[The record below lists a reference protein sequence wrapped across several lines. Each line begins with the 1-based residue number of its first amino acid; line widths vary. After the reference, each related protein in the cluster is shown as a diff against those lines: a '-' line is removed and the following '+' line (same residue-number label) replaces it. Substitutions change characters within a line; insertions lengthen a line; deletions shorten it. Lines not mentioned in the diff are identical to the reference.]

1 MTLIITARARS
12 HVVVT
17 ADGRCRTT
25 TNGFQKKASDTLQ
38 KIFPLPN
45 RGFAVAHHGENI
57 IEGCKVKD
65 IVEQFFSDNMS
76 GIRITSVSQIARI
89 FVKRYGDNIRKTLQR
104 ISDSKLCGF
113 LFLGFGTTIN
123 KPKIH
128 EAFWKKQNVNDIVH
142 KTEERGNLVLSGD
155 AKKYICRYTKEP
167 VDSQFRWENIYR
179 GDVEYSKAFCN
190 RLYQLAEDAQTKA
203 GEDIFGGYK
212 HQLVIEKSG
221 YKWLIPSEQADSTT
235 TSQ

>member
-1 MTLIITARARS
+1 M
-12 HVVVT
+12 
-17 ADGRCRTT
+17 
-25 TNGFQKKASDTLQ
+25 Q

-65 IVEQFFSDNMS
+65 IVEQFFSDDMR

-89 FVKRYGDNIRKTLQR
+89 FSERYGDSIRKTLKR
-104 ISDSKLCGF
+104 ITDSKLCGY
-113 LFLGFGTTIN
+113 LFLGFGTAIN
-123 KPKIH
+123 KPKIY
-128 EAFWKKQNVNDIVH
+128 EAFWEKQNVNEIVH
-142 KTEERGNLVLSGD
+142 GTKECGNLVLSGD

-167 VDSQFRWENIYR
+167 VDSQFNWENIYR
-179 GDVEYSKAFCN
+179 RDVEYSKAFCN
-190 RLYQLAEDAQTKA
+190 RLYQLAEDAQNKA

-221 YKWLIPSEQADSTT
+221 CKWSIPPKQTDSTT
-235 TSQ
+235 AGQ

>member
-1 MTLIITARARS
+1 MTLIITAQARS

-17 ADGRCRTT
+17 ADGRCNTI
-25 TNGFQKKASDTLQ
+25 TNGFQKKTSDTLQ

-45 RGFAVAHHGENI
+45 RRFAIAHHGENI

-76 GIRITSVSQIARI
+76 EIRITSISQIARI

-113 LFLGFGTTIN
+113 LFLGFGTAIN
-123 KPKIH
+123 KPKIY
-128 EAFWKKQNVNDIVH
+128 EAFWKKQNINDIVH
-142 KTEERGNLVLSGD
+142 KTEERRDLVLSGD
-155 AKKYICRYTKEP
+155 AKKYICRYTKEA
-167 VDSQFRWENIYR
+167 VDSQLENIYR
-179 GDVEYSKAFCN
+179 GDVEYAKAFCDK
-190 RLYQLAEDAQTKA
+190 LYQLAEDAQTNA

-212 HQLVIEKSG
+212 HQLVIDKSG
-221 YKWLIPSEQADSTT
+221 YKWLIPPEQADSTT
-235 TSQ
+235 TGQ